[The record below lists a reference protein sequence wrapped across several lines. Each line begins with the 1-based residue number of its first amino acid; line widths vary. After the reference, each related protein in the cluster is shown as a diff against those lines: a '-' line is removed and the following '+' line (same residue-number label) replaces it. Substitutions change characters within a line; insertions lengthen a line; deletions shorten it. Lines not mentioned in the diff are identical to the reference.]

1 MADVRD
7 RRSVL
12 GEAPSDVVHVPSRGA
27 EARARSR
34 SAAAPASML
43 RVAEDASDAP
53 AGAPST
59 RRRAHRFALLAV
71 VVVAA
76 ALRVAWNDVTTFSPA
91 DETHYLETARALAP
105 SLLERYPVLASEYLS
120 QPGAWKF
127 PSFLRWGWYGI
138 GATICKAQ
146 PDCSHRSL
154 AWLST
159 LSGVLVV
166 LLAYAVGRARL
177 GERAALLGGAF
188 VAVSPL
194 QLGLGRRALQDE
206 LVCATVLLSLW
217 TALRVLDV
225 PREARAWGRYAAAI
239 AAASLAF
246 AVKET
251 FVLYAPA
258 FVALWLFARERR
270 GGGRPLDAA
279 LLLVPPL
286 VYYAGYCLLTHSA
299 TQFFEMARVAVAS
312 LGSEYARQYQSGP
325 PHRYLLDLLVLS
337 PVPVLLAVGACA
349 VIVSSR
355 GPAER
360 DARHLAA
367 FAALALA
374 AFALVSKSVRFVA
387 ATDVLASLL
396 AAWFVVSLAERTRAP
411 LRRVAAVVAIVAASN
426 LWIFDRVFVQGQ
438 VGDPTTY
445 EILRALDAIP
455 R

>member
-1 MADVRD
+1 MPNGGNRRGVREEV
-7 RRSVL
+7 S
-12 GEAPSDVVHVPSRGA
+12 ADVVHAGSGGA
-27 EARARSR
+27 DGRARR
-34 SAAAPASML
+34 PAAVASL
-43 RVAEDASDAP
+43 RVAGGASVDAANAP
-53 AGAPST
+53 AT
-59 RRRAHRFALLAV
+59 RGRAHLLGLLAV
-71 VVVAA
+71 VVVSVTM
-76 ALRVAWNDVTTFSPA
+76 RIAWNDVTRFSPA

-105 SLLERYPVLASEYLS
+105 DVVARYPVLAAEYLA

-159 LSGVLVV
+159 LSGILVV
-166 LLAYAVGRARL
+166 LLAFAIGRARL
-177 GERAALLGGAF
+177 GDRAALLGAAF

-206 LVCATVLLSLW
+206 LVCATVLVSLW
-217 TALRVLDV
+217 TALRVLDA
-225 PREARAWGRYAAAI
+225 PRGARAWGRYAAAV

-270 GGGRPLDAA
+270 GGGRKLDAA

-337 PVPVLLAVGACA
+337 PVPVLLAVGAGA
-349 VIVSSR
+349 AIVSSR
-355 GPAER
+355 DHAER
-360 DARHLAA
+360 GARELAT

-374 AFALVSKSVRFVA
+374 SFALLSKSVRFVA
-387 ATDVLASLL
+387 ATDVLLSLL
-396 AAWFVVSLAERTRAP
+396 AAWFVVSLAERTRTP
-411 LRRVAAVVAIVAASN
+411 LRIVAVVGAIVVSSN
-426 LWIFDRVFVQGQ
+426 LWIFDRVFLQGQ
-438 VGDPTTY
+438 VEDPTTY
-445 EILRALDAIP
+445 EVLRALEAIP